1 MCFNRRIWKLQ
12 RLERDGRNGNANAA
26 CHRATGRLVAPDSWY
41 RSDQPSR
48 DPFFSFCRPV
58 FAPFSRHVVRNNIIE
73 RRAKTPGADSVLE
86 KNLFYQADQIR
97 FVANDSMKNVFYH
110 EDHRNSFHF
119 AFSRLASLRGPRE
132 IDLSIR
138 FPRWQIGLAE
148 AGGSFFK
155 LIPPSM
161 REGRNE
167 ITAHPWRDTKGVVSR
182 STLHRYHPSDRR
194 LKFLAS
200 PPTAARVETNSF
212 TLRDFV
218 I

>member
-58 FAPFSRHVVRNNIIE
+58 FAPFSRHVARNNIIE
-73 RRAKTPGADSVLE
+73 RRGGFRFGKKFILP
-86 KNLFYQADQIR
+86 ADQIR

-119 AFSRLASLRGPRE
+119 ALSRLASLRE